1 MAVASDATLLVWFR
15 LRSPERAEEF
25 ESLMSEDRDI
35 VRGSLDTMSDWRL
48 TRPIDAPG
56 QSTEGADY
64 VLMAE
69 IVDLNRW
76 APQATENVQRLA
88 SALDHL
94 VTTRKMLVV
103 RPIPQDVATS

>member
-1 MAVASDATLLVWFR
+1 MRFR
-15 LRSPERAEEF
+15 LRPPEQAEEF

-35 VRGSLDTMSDWRL
+35 VRGSLDTMSNWRL
-48 TRPIDAPG
+48 TRPTDTPG
-56 QSTEGADY
+56 QSTEDADY

-69 IVDLNRW
+69 IVDLDRW

-94 VTTRKMLVV
+94 VTTHKMLVL
-103 RPIPQDVATS
+103 RPMP